1 VTLRSPLVSIE
12 AARGGAPN
20 VHAPLVAGEAL
31 RLGAPDVRAP
41 LVAGESLIT
50 GLPNIRSALIAGE
63 SLISG
68 LPHVRSPVF
77 AVEVLSLVPPE
88 PAVVNTAI
96 FPQLTRGW
104 SVIRKPTIAGRIST
118 HQTGREIRQAQMQY
132 PVREFTLTYEVL
144 RSAPAYAELQT
155 IEGFLLS
162 QLGTYGQF
170 LWQDNCTPDYQVTG
184 GAIGT
189 GDGTTLAFTLTRNWG
204 GFAEP
209 VGYVFP
215 TGLTAVYFN
224 GVVQSASSYSVGSP
238 NQLVFATAPAAGINI
253 TADFT
258 FYFQVRFSTD
268 NMELEE
274 FMSMLFEL
282 KELKLM
288 QILPS

>member
-1 VTLRSPLVSIE
+1 MPLRSPLVSVE
-12 AARGGAPN
+12 AATGGAPN
-20 VHAPLVAGEAL
+20 
-31 RLGAPDVRAP
+31 VRAP

-50 GLPNIRSALIAGE
+50 GLPNVRAPLFGAE
-63 SLISG
+63 SLIG
-68 LPHVRSPVF
+68 GVPHVRAPLF
-77 AVEVLSLVPPE
+77 AIEVLSLVPPE
-88 PAVVNTAI
+88 PVLVNTAI

-118 HQTGREIRQAQMQY
+118 HQTGREIRQAQQQY

-184 GAIGT
+184 GSVGT

-224 GVVQSASSYSVGSP
+224 GVVQSASLYSVVSP
-238 NQLVFATAPAAGINI
+238 NQLVFATAPAAGTNI
-253 TADFT
+253 TADFS

-288 QILPS
+288 QVLP